1 MGATTTTTLT
11 ELTPQIESEARFWMQ
26 SASLFMPSDGKARNF
41 IQMADLRG
49 VAGDSYRFNKYAEIT
64 AGDATEGD
72 DYTTTQALDST
83 GGVVVAAT
91 EKQVNIP
98 VTDKVKRGFQF
109 GPDKL
114 IQDIGKAIGMA
125 MAKKVDT
132 DVCALFPSLGTS
144 IVSSGNYVTNANF
157 QQYIATL
164 AGNEAPE
171 PYASFFNPWGWFK
184 YVTEASSPVPDAAKS
199 GPVGEE
205 LWTSYFVNRV
215 MGVECY
221 HSARCGKTNE
231 DADYT
236 GAFLSAYAIGMVLAA
251 DLRIEFERKG
261 TARLDYAIGV
271 MDYGV
276 GVTDATMGFEL
287 LQKVG

>member
-11 ELTPQIESEARFWMQ
+11 ELVPQIESEARFWMLN
-26 SASLFMPSDGKARNF
+26 ASLFMPAVGKARNF
-41 IQMADLRG
+41 LQLADLRNI
-49 VAGDSYRFNKYAEIT
+49 AGDAYRFNKYAEIT

-83 GGVVVAAT
+83 GGVVVTAT

-114 IQDIGKAIGMA
+114 IQDVGKAIGMA
-125 MAKKVDT
+125 MAKKVDA
-132 DVCALFPSLGTS
+132 DVCGLFSTLGTS
-144 IVSSGNYVTNANF
+144 ITTSGNPVTNADF
-157 QQYIATL
+157 QHYIASL
-164 AGNEAPE
+164 ATNEAPE
-171 PYASFFNPWGWFK
+171 PYAAFFHPWGWYE
-184 YVTEASSPVPDAAKS
+184 YVNESSSPVPDSSKS

-221 HSARCGKTNE
+221 QSARCPNTDGTN
-231 DADYT
+231 YN
-236 GAFLSAYAIGMVLAA
+236 GAFMSAYAIGMVLAA

-261 TARLDYAIGV
+261 TARQDIAIGV

-276 GVTDATMGFEL
+276 GVIDTTMGFSM
-287 LQKVG
+287 LQDDD